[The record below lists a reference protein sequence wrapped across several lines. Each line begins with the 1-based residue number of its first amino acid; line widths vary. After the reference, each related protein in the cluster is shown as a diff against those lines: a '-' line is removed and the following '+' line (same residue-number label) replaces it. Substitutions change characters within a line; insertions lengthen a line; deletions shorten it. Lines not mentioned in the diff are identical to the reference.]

1 MYTMVYADEQGR
13 FYDQPSLLAL
23 GRSGDVF
30 TALEEEDMMEL
41 PAGASLVSI
50 PQGHPAGLSKTG
62 KFRLWEQDA
71 WGKPAYALGALL
83 PQGYTRTLLP
93 AYRRKKKDK
102 SLPLFGYAAVAWH
115 KGKLY
120 VAARKTDEPK
130 YWDPQYYNT
139 PELPQMVAKAQLQ
152 MPHNRIVKQ
161 LAHCALQY
169 QCFTAQNIFYRHWEG
184 GIPVSPRCNARCMGC
199 ISLQPAECCPAP
211 QSRIQFTPL
220 QEEVAEIAV
229 PHLNGSPEAI
239 ISFGQGCEG
248 EPALSPI
255 VPSAVRMIR
264 QATKEG
270 TLNMNT
276 NAGFTKGIVAA
287 CDAGLDSLR
296 VSLISAREEA
306 YNAYYRP
313 KDYSLHQVKQSI
325 AYARAQ
331 GIFVSINLLLFPGF
345 TDREEEMDA
354 LLAMLFQYNINMV
367 QMRNLNIDPDTF
379 LASMP
384 KARGECVGVGGLLEG
399 LQQIPKIKV
408 GNFSHP
414 VK

>member
-1 MYTMVYADEQGR
+1 MMTQKDKTIGR
-13 FYDQPSLLAL
+13 LLANATAFLRQKNIPNPRLDAEVLL
-23 GRSGDVF
+23 GHCLDCSRVH
-30 TALEEEDMMEL
+30 LY
-41 PAGASLVSI
+41 ASS
-50 PQGHPAGLSKTG
+50 
-62 KFRLWEQDA
+62 
-71 WGKPAYALGALL
+71 
-83 PQGYTRTLLP
+83 
-93 AYRRKKKDK
+93 
-102 SLPLFGYAAVAWH
+102 H
-115 KGKLY
+115 K
-120 VAARKTDEPK
+120 
-130 YWDPQYYNT
+130 
-139 PELPQMVAKAQLQ
+139 M
-152 MPHNRIVKQ
+152 
-161 LAHCALQY
+161 
-169 QCFTAQNIFYRHWEG
+169 
-184 GIPVSPRCNARCMGC
+184 C
-199 ISLQPAECCPAP
+199 IRDS
-211 QSRIQFTPL
+211 
-220 QEEVAEIAV
+220 
-229 PHLNGSPEAI
+229 LNGSPEAI

-367 QMRNLNIDPDTF
+367 QMRNLNTVSYTHLDVY
-379 LASMP
+379 
-384 KARGECVGVGGLLEG
+384 KRQG
-399 LQQIPKIKV
+399 
-408 GNFSHP
+408 
-414 VK
+414 